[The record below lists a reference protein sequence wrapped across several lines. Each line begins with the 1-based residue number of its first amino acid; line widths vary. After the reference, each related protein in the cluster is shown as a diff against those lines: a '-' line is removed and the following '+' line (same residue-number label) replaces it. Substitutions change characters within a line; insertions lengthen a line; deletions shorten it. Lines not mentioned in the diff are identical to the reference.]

1 MDQGLAMS
9 QLMKCRLKHA
19 GCMGTIYMVGGAAH
33 RLAAAMQGMP
43 AQWKPIWPWAYVCVA
58 CRSVTTA
65 LGWLRKL
72 AIIVCIC
79 PLLACCRD
87 RASASGMLGECKAL
101 VFHLGAKS
109 TCTGGANVDSSGIS
123 VASPQLVRIV
133 LIFFLVSWL
142 LPVDHSLSTEE
153 SSGGPPLPVQ
163 SVTWWWVR
171 LMSPEQLC

>member
-1 MDQGLAMS
+1 MS

-43 AQWKPIWPWAYVCVA
+43 AQWKPIWPWAYICVA
-58 CRSVTTA
+58 RRSVTTA
-65 LGWLRKL
+65 LGWLRTL

-101 VFHLGAKS
+101 VFHLGDTK
-109 TCTGGANVDSSGIS
+109 
-123 VASPQLVRIV
+123 V
-133 LIFFLVSWL
+133 LNPPVLGVLMLTAQGYL
-142 LPVDHSLSTEE
+142 LHHPKWFV
-153 SSGGPPLPVQ
+153 
-163 SVTWWWVR
+163 
-171 LMSPEQLC
+171 LC